1 MKGDNIIH
9 ETLERDGLSLSLSL
23 SLLLLFLFPNT
34 TNLSSVFS
42 LDDSH
47 WEEALVGNINS
58 AEDYHADAKL
68 RSQS

>member
-9 ETLERDGLSLSLSL
+9 ETLERDGLSLSL
-23 SLLLLFLFPNT
+23 LLLLFPNT